1 MRILALGTN
10 HQLIESNFAGHDVF
24 RTENKLEL
32 DEIARLKPDIMVSFG
47 YRHILK
53 REALEYVNWR
63 AVNLHISLLP
73 WGRGADPNLWSWLE
87 HTPKGV
93 SLHWIDEGLD
103 SGDLVAQR
111 EVALDHT
118 LNLAQ
123 TYKILQEKLAQLFAD
138 CWEPLASGSAPRIPQ
153 PAIAGSYH
161 RAADKL
167 DHLAAIPQGWQ
178 TPCSSVEAYG
188 RLHGLCVCQ

>member
-10 HQLIESNFAGHDVF
+10 HHLLESNFAGHAVF

-111 EVALDHT
+111 EVALDPN

-123 TYKILQEKLAQLFAD
+123 TYEILHEK
-138 CWEPLASGSAPRIPQ
+138 
-153 PAIAGSYH
+153 
-161 RAADKL
+161 
-167 DHLAAIPQGWQ
+167 
-178 TPCSSVEAYG
+178 
-188 RLHGLCVCQ
+188 